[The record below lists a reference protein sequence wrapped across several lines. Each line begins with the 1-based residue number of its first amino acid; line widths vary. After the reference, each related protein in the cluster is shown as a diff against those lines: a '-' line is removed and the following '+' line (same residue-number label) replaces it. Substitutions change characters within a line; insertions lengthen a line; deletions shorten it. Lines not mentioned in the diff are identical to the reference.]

1 MAKIKQT
8 DATWGA
14 VFDRKSKAKIER
26 SIIDVLKEV
35 PIFEEL
41 SNREIQNI
49 ARIAYQRQYNAG
61 EVIIHEGQSAAG
73 MYIMVDGQ
81 AEVTKALED
90 GTILHLTTLENSG
103 LFGDVGLLDSSPR
116 TATVRATRDS
126 SILGFFRPELLEL
139 MNSNPRLASKVIFK
153 LGQILTA
160 RFRFIHDE
168 FEKAQAEIG
177 RLKAQLTA
185 TSSTN
190 REDGDTGS
198 NETAISES
206 GMEVEAPPPTNPAA
220 YGEEENQSATPP

>member
-1 MAKIKQT
+1 MAKMEQT

-14 VFDRKSKAKIER
+14 VFDRKNKEKVER
-26 SIIDVLKEV
+26 SIIDVLKGV

-41 SNREIQNI
+41 SRREIQNI
-49 ARIAYQRQYNAG
+49 ARIAYQRHYNAG
-61 EVIIHEGQSAAG
+61 EVIIHEGQNAAG
-73 MYIMVDGQ
+73 MYVMVDGQ

-116 TATVRATRDS
+116 TATVKATRDS
-126 SILGFFRPELLEL
+126 SVIGFFRPELLEL

-160 RFRFIHDE
+160 RFRFVHDE

-177 RLKAQLTA
+177 RLKAQLTT
-185 TSSTN
+185 TSSTSG
-190 REDGDTGS
+190 EDGNAIS
-198 NETAISES
+198 NETAISGS
-206 GMEVEAPPPTNPAA
+206 GLEIEAPNSINSDASK
-220 YGEEENQSATPP
+220 EEEN

>member
-1 MAKIKQT
+1 MAKMKQA

-35 PIFEEL
+35 PVFEEL
-41 SNREIQNI
+41 SNREVQNI
-49 ARIAYQRQYNAG
+49 ARIAYQRHYSAG
-61 EVIIHEGQSAAG
+61 EVIIHEGQNAAG

-90 GTILHLTTLENSG
+90 GTILQLTTLENSG

-116 TATVRATRDS
+116 TATVKATRDS
-126 SILGFFRPELLEL
+126 NVIGFFRPELLEL

-160 RFRFIHDE
+160 RFRFIHNE

-185 TSSTN
+185 TSGAKG
-190 REDGDTGS
+190 EDRDVVS
-198 NETAISES
+198 NETAIKGS
-206 GMEVEAPPPTNPAA
+206 GLEIDTSDAINSNAS
-220 YGEEENQSATPP
+220 GEEKH

>member
-1 MAKIKQT
+1 MAKMKQT
-8 DATWGA
+8 DATWST
-14 VFDRKSKAKIER
+14 VFDRKSKIKVER

-49 ARIAYQRQYNAG
+49 ARIAYQRHYNAG
-61 EVIIHEGQSAAG
+61 EVIIHEGQNAAG

-116 TATVRATRDS
+116 TATVKATQDS
-126 SILGFFRPELLEL
+126 SIIGFFRPELLEL

-153 LGQILTA
+153 LGQILTT
-160 RFRFIHDE
+160 RFRFIHSE

-177 RLKAQLTA
+177 RLKAQLSTV
-185 TSSTN
+185 SSTN
-190 REDGDTGS
+190 KEDKDVAA
-198 NETAISES
+198 NETSISRS
-206 GMEVEAPPPTNPAA
+206 GLEVEAPDPINSAA
-220 YGEEENQSATPP
+220 SREKENR

>member
-1 MAKIKQT
+1 MAKMGQT

-14 VFDRKSKAKIER
+14 VFDRKSKEKVER
-26 SIIDVLKEV
+26 SIIDVLKGV
-35 PIFEEL
+35 PVFEEL
-41 SNREIQNI
+41 SRREIQNI
-49 ARIAYQRQYNAG
+49 ARIAYQRQYSAG

-90 GTILHLTTLENSG
+90 GTILRLTTLENSG

-160 RFRFIHDE
+160 RFRFIHNE

-185 TSSTN
+185 SSSTDGEE
-190 REDGDTGS
+190 REAVS
-198 NETAISES
+198 NEAAISGS
-206 GMEVEAPPPTNPAA
+206 GVEIKAPDSIDPDAS
-220 YGEEENQSATPP
+220 GEE

>member
-1 MAKIKQT
+1 MAKMRQT

-14 VFDRKSKAKIER
+14 IFERKSKEKVER

-35 PIFEEL
+35 PVFEEL

-49 ARIAYQRQYNAG
+49 ARIAYQRHYSAG
-61 EVIIHEGQSAAG
+61 EIIIHEGQNAAG

-81 AEVTKALED
+81 AEVTKALAD

-116 TATVRATRDS
+116 TATVKATRDS
-126 SILGFFRPELLEL
+126 SVIGFFRPELLEL
-139 MNSNPRLASKVIFK
+139 MNSNPRLASKIIFK
-153 LGQILTA
+153 LGQILTV
-160 RFRFIHDE
+160 RFRFIHNE

-185 TSSTN
+185 VSETN
-190 REDGDTGS
+190 GEERRPAS
-198 NETAISES
+198 SES
-206 GMEVEAPPPTNPAA
+206 SISGSGVEIEASDSINPDVA
-220 YGEEENQSATPP
+220 GERES

>member
-1 MAKIKQT
+1 MAKMTQT
-8 DATWGA
+8 DATWGV
-14 VFDRKSKAKIER
+14 VFDRKSKAKVER

-49 ARIAYQRQYNAG
+49 ARIAYQRHYSAG
-61 EVIIHEGQSAAG
+61 EVIIHEGQNAAG

-126 SILGFFRPELLEL
+126 DILGFFRPELLEL

-185 TSSTN
+185 ASSKDGEE
-190 REDGDTGS
+190 REAVS
-198 NETAISES
+198 NEAAISGS
-206 GMEVEAPPPTNPAA
+206 GLDIEAPDSIDPEAS
-220 YGEEENQSATPP
+220 GEEEY

>member
-1 MAKIKQT
+1 MAKMTQT

-14 VFDRKSKAKIER
+14 VFDRKSKAKVER

-35 PIFEEL
+35 PVFEGL

-49 ARIAYQRQYNAG
+49 ARIAYQRHYSAG
-61 EVIIHEGQSAAG
+61 EVIIHEGQNAAG

-90 GTILHLTTLENSG
+90 GTTLHLTTLENSG

-116 TATVRATRDS
+116 TATVKAIRDS
-126 SILGFFRPELLEL
+126 SIIGFFRPELLEL
-139 MNSNPRLASKVIFK
+139 MHSNPRLASKVIFK

-160 RFRFIHDE
+160 RFRFIHNE

-185 TSSTN
+185 ASGTNGEARGTVSS
-190 REDGDTGS
+190 EPSISGS
-198 NETAISES
+198 GLEI
-206 GMEVEAPPPTNPAA
+206 EAPDPINSDVAA
-220 YGEEENQSATPP
+220 GERENR

>member
-1 MAKIKQT
+1 MAKMEQT

-14 VFDRKSKAKIER
+14 VFDRKNKEKVER
-26 SIIDVLKEV
+26 SIIDVLKGV

-41 SNREIQNI
+41 SRREIQNI
-49 ARIAYQRQYNAG
+49 ARIAYQRHYNAG
-61 EVIIHEGQSAAG
+61 EVIIHEGQNAAG
-73 MYIMVDGQ
+73 MYVMVDGQ

-116 TATVRATRDS
+116 TATVKATRDS
-126 SILGFFRPELLEL
+126 SVIGFFRPELLEL

-160 RFRFIHDE
+160 RFRFVHDE

-177 RLKAQLTA
+177 RLKAQLTT
-185 TSSTN
+185 TSSTSG
-190 REDGDTGS
+190 EDGNAIS
-198 NETAISES
+198 NETAISGS
-206 GMEVEAPPPTNPAA
+206 GLEIEAPNSINSDASK
-220 YGEEENQSATPP
+220 EEENQ

>member
-1 MAKIKQT
+1 MAKMKQT
-8 DATWGA
+8 DATWGT

-35 PIFEEL
+35 PLFEEL

-49 ARIAYQRQYNAG
+49 ARIAYQRQYSAG

-168 FEKAQAEIG
+168 FEKAQAEVG

-185 TSSTN
+185 ASSTN
-190 REDGDTGS
+190 AEDKDVVS
-198 NETAISES
+198 NEAAISGS
-206 GMEVEAPPPTNPAA
+206 GLEIEAPDSSEPGAS
-220 YGEEENQSATPP
+220 GEEENQ

>member
-1 MAKIKQT
+1 MAKMKQT

-14 VFDRKSKAKIER
+14 VFDRESKAKVER
-26 SIIDVLKEV
+26 SIIDVLKGV
-35 PIFEEL
+35 PVFEEL
-41 SNREIQNI
+41 SHREIQNI
-49 ARIAYQRQYNAG
+49 ARIAYQRHYSAG
-61 EVIIHEGQSAAG
+61 EVIIHEGQNAAG

-90 GTILHLTTLENSG
+90 GTILHLATLENSG

-116 TATVRATRDS
+116 TATVKATRDS
-126 SILGFFRPELLEL
+126 SVIGFFRPELLEL

-177 RLKAQLTA
+177 RLKVQLA
-185 TSSTN
+185 AASGTN
-190 REDGDTGS
+190 REKRDTRS
-198 NETAISES
+198 NETSII
-206 GMEVEAPPPTNPAA
+206 EAPDSINPATS
-220 YGEEENQSATPP
+220 GEEEN

>member
-1 MAKIKQT
+1 MTKTSQT
-8 DATWGA
+8 DATWDA
-14 VFDRKSKAKIER
+14 VVDRKSKAKVER
-26 SIIDVLKEV
+26 STIDVLKDV

-49 ARIAYQRQYNAG
+49 ARIAYQRYYSAG
-61 EVIIHEGQSAAG
+61 EVIIHEGQNAAG

-126 SILGFFRPELLEL
+126 SIIGFFRPELLEL
-139 MNSNPRLASKVIFK
+139 MNSDPRLASKVIFK

-160 RFRFIHDE
+160 RFRFIHNE
-168 FEKAQAEIG
+168 FEKAQEEIG
-177 RLKAQLTA
+177 RLKAELAAASATA
-185 TSSTN
+185 EEGGDIFSSTPSV
-190 REDGDTGS
+190 TGS
-198 NETAISES
+198 PVEIETSDSINSDTSKAEDH
-206 GMEVEAPPPTNPAA
+206 
-220 YGEEENQSATPP
+220 

>member
-1 MAKIKQT
+1 MVKMKQT
-8 DATWGA
+8 DAIWD
-14 VFDRKSKAKIER
+14 VVYDRKSKAKVEQ
-26 SIIDVLKEV
+26 SIIDVLKGIPV
-35 PIFEEL
+35 FEEL
-41 SNREIQNI
+41 SRREIQNI
-49 ARIAYQRQYNAG
+49 ARIAYQRHYSAG
-61 EVIIHEGQSAAG
+61 EVIVHEGQNAAG

-90 GTILHLTTLENSG
+90 GTILHLTVLENSE

-116 TATVRATRDS
+116 TATVKATRDS
-126 SILGFFRPELLEL
+126 SVIGFFRPELLEL

-160 RFRFIHDE
+160 RFRFMHNE

-190 REDGDTGS
+190 REDGNAVS
-198 NETAISES
+198 NETGISGS
-206 GMEVEAPPPTNPAA
+206 GLEIEAPDSINPDASV
-220 YGEEENQSATPP
+220 EEKN

>member
-1 MAKIKQT
+1 MAKMKQT

-26 SIIDVLKEV
+26 SIIDVLKGV

-49 ARIAYQRQYNAG
+49 ARIAYQRHYNAG
-61 EVIIHEGQSAAG
+61 EVIIHEGQNAAG
-73 MYIMVDGQ
+73 MYVMVDGQ

-116 TATVRATRDS
+116 TATVKATRDS
-126 SILGFFRPELLEL
+126 SVIGFFRPELLEL

-160 RFRFIHDE
+160 RFRFVHDE

-177 RLKAQLTA
+177 RLKAQLTT
-185 TSSTN
+185 TSSTSG
-190 REDGDTGS
+190 EDGNAIS
-198 NETAISES
+198 NETAISGS
-206 GMEVEAPPPTNPAA
+206 GLEIEAPNSINSDASK
-220 YGEEENQSATPP
+220 EEENQ

>member
-1 MAKIKQT
+1 MTKMKQT

-14 VFDRKSKAKIER
+14 VFDRKSKEKVER
-26 SIIDVLKEV
+26 SIIDVLKGV
-35 PIFEEL
+35 PVFEEL
-41 SNREIQNI
+41 SRREIQNI
-49 ARIAYQRQYNAG
+49 ARIAYQRHYSAG
-61 EVIIHEGQSAAG
+61 EIIIHEGQNAAG

-116 TATVRATRDS
+116 TATVKAIRDS
-126 SILGFFRPELLEL
+126 SVIGFFRPELLEL

-190 REDGDTGS
+190 RKDEDAVS
-198 NETAISES
+198 NETTISGS
-206 GMEVEAPPPTNPAA
+206 GLEVEAPDSINPAVS
-220 YGEEENQSATPP
+220 GEEENE

>member
-49 ARIAYQRQYNAG
+49 ARIAYQRQYSAG

-73 MYIMVDGQ
+73 MYIMMDGQ

-116 TATVRATRDS
+116 TATVKATRDS
-126 SILGFFRPELLEL
+126 SVIGFFRPELLEL
-139 MNSNPRLASKVIFK
+139 MNSNPRLASKIIFK

-185 TSSTN
+185 TSRTGGT
-190 REDGDTGS
+190 DGDAIS
-198 NETAISES
+198 NEPAISGS
-206 GMEVEAPPPTNPAA
+206 GLEIEAPNPINPDTS
-220 YGEEENQSATPP
+220 GEEEDP

>member
-1 MAKIKQT
+1 MAKMKQT
-8 DATWGA
+8 DATWSA
-14 VFDRKSKAKIER
+14 VFDRKSKAKVER

-49 ARIAYQRQYNAG
+49 ARIAYQRYYSAG
-61 EVIIHEGQSAAG
+61 EVIIHEGQNAAG

-90 GTILHLTTLENSG
+90 GTVLHLTTLENSG

-116 TATVRATRDS
+116 TATVKATRDS
-126 SILGFFRPELLEL
+126 SIIGFFRPELLEL

-160 RFRFIHDE
+160 RFRFIHSE
-168 FEKAQAEIG
+168 FEKAQEEIG

-190 REDGDTGS
+190 IEDRDVAS
-198 NETAISES
+198 NETSISGPEL
-206 GMEVEAPPPTNPAA
+206 EIEAPDSISPNAS
-220 YGEEENQSATPP
+220 GEEENR

>member
-1 MAKIKQT
+1 MAKMKQT

-14 VFDRKSKAKIER
+14 IFDRKSKTKVER
-26 SIIDVLKEV
+26 SIIDVLKAV
-35 PIFEEL
+35 PVFEEL
-41 SNREIQNI
+41 SHREIQNI
-49 ARIAYQRQYNAG
+49 ARIAYQRHYSAG
-61 EVIIHEGQSAAG
+61 EVIIHEGQNAAG

-116 TATVRATRDS
+116 TATVKATRDS
-126 SILGFFRPELLEL
+126 SVIGFFRPELLEL

-185 TSSTN
+185 TSSTDG
-190 REDGDTGS
+190 EDGD
-198 NETAISES
+198 AISNKPAIS
-206 GMEVEAPPPTNPAA
+206 GSGVKIEAPDSINPVAS
-220 YGEEENQSATPP
+220 GEEEN

>member
-1 MAKIKQT
+1 MAKMNQA
-8 DATWGA
+8 DATWDA
-14 VFDRKSKAKIER
+14 VVDRKSKAKIER

-41 SNREIQNI
+41 NNREIQNI
-49 ARIAYQRQYNAG
+49 ARIAYQRYYSAG
-61 EVIIHEGQSAAG
+61 EVIIHEGQNAAG

-116 TATVRATRDS
+116 TATVKAARDS
-126 SILGFFRPELLEL
+126 SIIGFFRPELLEL

-160 RFRFIHDE
+160 RFRFIHNE
-168 FEKAQAEIG
+168 FEKAQEEIG
-177 RLKAQLTA
+177 RLKAQLAAVSA
-185 TSSTN
+185 TDTDGSEVVSS
-190 REDGDTGS
+190 DPSISGS
-198 NETAISES
+198 PVEIETSES
-206 GMEVEAPPPTNPAA
+206 INPNAS
-220 YGEEENQSATPP
+220 GTEEN

>member
-1 MAKIKQT
+1 MAKMKQP

-14 VFDRKSKAKIER
+14 VFDRKNKEKVER
-26 SIIDVLKEV
+26 SIIDVLKGV

-41 SNREIQNI
+41 SRREIQNI
-49 ARIAYQRQYNAG
+49 ARIAYQRYYSAG
-61 EVIIHEGQSAAG
+61 EIIIYEGQNAAG

-116 TATVRATRDS
+116 TATVKATRDS
-126 SILGFFRPELLEL
+126 SVIGFFRPELLEL
-139 MNSNPRLASKVIFK
+139 MNSNPRLASKIIFK

-185 TSSTN
+185 TSDAN
-190 REDGDTGS
+190 REDRDAIS
-198 NETAISES
+198 NETAISGS
-206 GMEVEAPPPTNPAA
+206 GLEIEAPNSINPDTSG
-220 YGEEENQSATPP
+220 GEEN

>member
-1 MAKIKQT
+1 MAKMKQT

-14 VFDRKSKAKIER
+14 VFDKKSKAKIER

-35 PIFEEL
+35 PVFEEL

-49 ARIAYQRQYNAG
+49 ARIAYQRHYKTG
-61 EVIIHEGQSAAG
+61 EVIIHEGQNAAG
-73 MYIMVDGQ
+73 MYIMADGQ

-116 TATVRATRDS
+116 TATVKATRDS
-126 SILGFFRPELLEL
+126 SIIGFFRPELLEL

-160 RFRFIHDE
+160 RFRFIHNE

-177 RLKAQLTA
+177 RLKAQLAAASGANEEERDTI
-185 TSSTN
+185 SS
-190 REDGDTGS
+190 
-198 NETAISES
+198 ETAISES
-206 GMEVEAPPPTNPAA
+206 GLEIEATNSISPAA
-220 YGEEENQSATPP
+220 SGGEEN